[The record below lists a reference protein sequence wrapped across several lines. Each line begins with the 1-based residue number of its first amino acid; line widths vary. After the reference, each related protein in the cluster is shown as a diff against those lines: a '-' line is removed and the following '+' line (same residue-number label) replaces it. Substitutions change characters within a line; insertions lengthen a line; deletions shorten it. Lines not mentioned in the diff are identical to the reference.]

1 MLRFKNFRAVLFAF
15 RLTTNG
21 LFSNLI
27 NERGFV
33 KLSSLIKA
41 LFSSF
46 ASSCITFLAS
56 SIYNDRKCSLR
67 FFFFCDVPCISF
79 NYFVWSWSTRESVLR
94 RPVFTKSRPFLRLFL
109 DKRQLVN
116 YVGNFVCRLRI
127 TNVHRLGLETRA
139 TYVMSGR

>member
-1 MLRFKNFRAVLFAF
+1 VLRFKNFRAVLFAF
-15 RLTTNG
+15 LLTTNG

-33 KLSSLIKA
+33 KLFSFIKA

-46 ASSCITFLAS
+46 TSSCITFLVS
-56 SIYNDRKCSLR
+56 SIYNDQKCSLR
-67 FFFFCDVPCISF
+67 FFCDVPYISF
-79 NYFVWSWSTRESVLR
+79 NYFVWSWCTRESVLR

-127 TNVHRLGLETRA
+127 TNVHWLGLETRA